1 MVVVTGAIKFR
12 EKTKMTN
19 QSTSSRTQTSLG
31 SGLLLLAMLQGCSTL
46 QTGPGKTIAETPIS
60 GASTVFE
67 RSATTFGTKLSASAD
82 DPGDSGKASEA
93 LLAGRAML
101 DLQCERYLDAVGSA
115 NQASTNERK
124 QVSLIGGFAAA
135 IMGLTGSTAKQI
147 AGVATSFSFAGSS
160 MDAYTT
166 TYLFS
171 DAAKSVTKIVRQSQN
186 AYLTALESQDP
197 ELNYPNVVA
206 LLTGYEA
213 LCRPAQIRALI
224 DEAIAKTTIVAEVK
238 SPQPVDAEVG
248 SVLSALTAALG
259 QPISEPE
266 AINLY
271 AWYTNPSSRSTGA
284 KTEVNEPIA
293 SLKKSG
299 VTDARLA
306 LLLSQAFLPI
316 SLAGSTVPARWAPAV
331 KQILATAV
339 PPTPAPVPAAAAV
352 PAPPPVAA
360 AAATAPASAP
370 VVAPVAAIAKA
381 TPVTRFLQVPAL
393 RAK

>member
-1 MVVVTGAIKFR
+1 
-12 EKTKMTN
+12 MTN
-19 QSTSSRTQTSLG
+19 QWKLTHVQGSLG
-31 SGLLLLAMLQGCSTL
+31 SGLLLLVTLQGCSTL
-46 QTGPGKTIAETPIS
+46 QTGLGKTIAETPIS

-67 RSATTFGTKLSASAD
+67 KSATTFGTKLSASAD
-82 DPGDSGKASEA
+82 DPGDSGKASET

-124 QVSLIGGFAAA
+124 QVSLVGGFAAA

-171 DAAKSVTKIVRQSQN
+171 DAAKSVTKIVRQSQS
-186 AYLTALESQDP
+186 AYLSALESQDP

-238 SPQPVDAEVG
+238 SPLPVDAEVG

-271 AWYTNPSSRSTGA
+271 AWYKNPSSRSTGA
-284 KTEVNEPIA
+284 KTESNEPIA
-293 SLKKSG
+293 SLKKAG
-299 VTDARLA
+299 LTDARLVS
-306 LLLSQAFLPI
+306 LLSQAFLPI
-316 SLAGSTVPARWAPAV
+316 SLASSTVPSRWAPAV
-331 KQILATAV
+331 KQILATAA
-339 PPTPAPVPAAAAV
+339 PPAPTPAPGAAAA
-352 PAPPPVAA
+352 PAPAPVAA
-360 AAATAPASAP
+360 AASTVPASAP
-370 VVAPVAAIAKA
+370 VVAPAAAVAKA
-381 TPVTRFLQVPAL
+381 PQVTRFLQVPAL